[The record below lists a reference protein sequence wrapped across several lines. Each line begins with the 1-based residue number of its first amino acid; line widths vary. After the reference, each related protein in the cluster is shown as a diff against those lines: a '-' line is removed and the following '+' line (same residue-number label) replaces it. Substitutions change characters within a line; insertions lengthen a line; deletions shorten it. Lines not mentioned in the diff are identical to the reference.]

1 MSSLTNTTQKQGG
14 WWALSPL
21 MVFLCLYL
29 VTSLLV
35 NDFYKVPI
43 TVAFL
48 LSSCYAIAI
57 TRGLK
62 LEQRVYQFSVG
73 ASNKNIMLM
82 IWIFILAGAFAQ
94 SAKQMGAIDAT
105 VNLTLHILPDNLL
118 LAGIFIAACFISLS
132 IGTSVGTIVALTP
145 VAVGL
150 AEKTGIDLPY
160 MVAIVVGG
168 SFFGDNLSFISDTTI
183 ASTKTQDCVMRDKF
197 RVNFMIVVPAALIV
211 LGIYIFQGLSISA
224 PAQVQ
229 PIEWIKVIPYLIVL
243 GTAIAGI
250 NVMLVLLL
258 GILST
263 GIIGICTATGIISI
277 GAAPVESVTMN
288 TAFFDWFGA
297 MGTGITGMGEL
308 IIITL
313 LAGGMLET
321 IRYNGGIDF
330 IISRLTRHVS
340 GKRGAEFSI
349 AALVSIANLC
359 TANNT
364 IAIITTGPIAK
375 DIAQR
380 FHLDR
385 RKTASI
391 LDTFSCLIQGIIP
404 YGAQM
409 LIAAGLASISPL
421 SIIGNLYYPFCMGIC
436 AILAIIIRY
445 PRRYS

>member
-1 MSSLTNTTQKQGG
+1 MNEEKNSKHISG

-21 MVFLCLYL
+21 FVFLCLYL
-29 VTSLLV
+29 VTSIIV

-48 LSSCYAIAI
+48 VSSCYAIAI

-62 LEQRVYQFSVG
+62 LDQRVYQFSVG

-94 SAKQMGAIDAT
+94 SAKEMGAIDAT

-118 LAGIFIAACFISLS
+118 LAGIFIASCFISLS

-145 VAVGL
+145 VATGL
-150 AEKTGIDLPY
+150 ALKTGIDLPF

-183 ASTKTQDCVMRDKF
+183 ASTKTQSCVMRDKF
-197 RVNFMIVVPAALIV
+197 RVNSMIVVPAALIV
-211 LGIYIFQGLSISA
+211 LIIYIVQGLSITA
-224 PAQVQ
+224 PPQVQ
-229 PIEWIKVIPYLIVL
+229 EIEWLKVIPYLVVL

-250 NVMLVLLL
+250 NVMIVLLL
-258 GILST
+258 GIIST
-263 GIIGICTATGIISI
+263 AIIGLATGSFGI
-277 GAAPVESVTMN
+277 
-288 TAFFDWFGA
+288 FDWFGA
-297 MGTGITGMGEL
+297 MGNGITGMGEL

-330 IISRLTRHVS
+330 IIGKLTRHVN
-340 GKRGAEFSI
+340 GKRGAELSI

-375 DIAQR
+375 DIAGK
-380 FHLDR
+380 FNLDR

-391 LDTFSCLIQGIIP
+391 LDTFSCFIQGIIP
-404 YGAQM
+404 YGAQLLM
-409 LIAAGLASISPL
+409 AAGLAKISPI
-421 SIIGNLYYPFCMGIC
+421 SIVGNLYYPFTMGTF
-436 AILAIIIRY
+436 ALLAIIFRY

>member
-1 MSSLTNTTQKQGG
+1 MNEEKNSKHISG

-21 MVFLCLYL
+21 FVFLCLYL
-29 VTSLLV
+29 VTSIIV

-48 LSSCYAIAI
+48 VSSCYAIAI

-62 LEQRVYQFSVG
+62 LDQRVYQFSVG

-94 SAKQMGAIDAT
+94 SAKEMGAIDAT

-118 LAGIFIAACFISLS
+118 LAGIFIASCFISLS

-145 VAVGL
+145 VATGL
-150 AEKTGIDLPY
+150 ALKTGIDLPF

-183 ASTKTQDCVMRDKF
+183 ASTKTQGCVMRDKF
-197 RVNFMIVVPAALIV
+197 RVNSMIVVPAALIV
-211 LGIYIFQGLSISA
+211 LIIYIVQGLSITA
-224 PAQVQ
+224 PPQVQ
-229 PIEWIKVIPYLIVL
+229 EIEWLKVIPYLVVL

-250 NVMLVLLL
+250 NVMIVLLL
-258 GILST
+258 GIIST
-263 GIIGICTATGIISI
+263 AIIGLVTGNFGI
-277 GAAPVESVTMN
+277 
-288 TAFFDWFGA
+288 FDWFGA
-297 MGTGITGMGEL
+297 MGNGITGMGEL

-330 IISRLTRHVS
+330 IIGKLTRHVN
-340 GKRGAEFSI
+340 GKRGAELSI

-375 DIAQR
+375 DIAGK
-380 FHLDR
+380 FNLDR

-391 LDTFSCLIQGIIP
+391 LDTFSCFIQGIIP
-404 YGAQM
+404 YGAQLLM
-409 LIAAGLASISPL
+409 AAGLAKISPI
-421 SIIGNLYYPFCMGIC
+421 SIVGNLYYPFTMGTFALL
-436 AILAIIIRY
+436 AILFRY

>member
-1 MSSLTNTTQKQGG
+1 MNEEKNSKHISG

-21 MVFLCLYL
+21 FVFLCLYL
-29 VTSLLV
+29 VTSIIV

-48 LSSCYAIAI
+48 VSSCYAIAI

-62 LEQRVYQFSVG
+62 LDQRVYQFSVG

-94 SAKQMGAIDAT
+94 SAKEMGAIDAT

-118 LAGIFIAACFISLS
+118 LAGIFIASCFISLS

-145 VAVGL
+145 VATGL
-150 AEKTGIDLPY
+150 ALKTGIDLPF

-183 ASTKTQDCVMRDKF
+183 ASTKTQGCVMRDKF
-197 RVNFMIVVPAALIV
+197 RVNSMIVVPAALIV
-211 LGIYIFQGLSISA
+211 LIIYIVQGLSITA
-224 PAQVQ
+224 PPQVQ
-229 PIEWIKVIPYLIVL
+229 EIEWLKVIPYLVVL

-250 NVMLVLLL
+250 NVMIVLLL
-258 GILST
+258 GIIST
-263 GIIGICTATGIISI
+263 AIIGLATGSFGI
-277 GAAPVESVTMN
+277 
-288 TAFFDWFGA
+288 FDWFGA
-297 MGTGITGMGEL
+297 MGNGITGMGEL

-313 LAGGMLET
+313 LAGGMFET

-330 IISRLTRHVS
+330 IIGKLTRHVN
-340 GKRGAEFSI
+340 GKRGAELSI

-375 DIAQR
+375 DIAGK
-380 FHLDR
+380 FNLDR

-391 LDTFSCLIQGIIP
+391 LDTFSCFIQGIIP
-404 YGAQM
+404 YGAQLLM
-409 LIAAGLASISPL
+409 AAGLAKISPI
-421 SIIGNLYYPFCMGIC
+421 SIVGNLYYPFTMGTFALL
-436 AILAIIIRY
+436 AILFRY

>member
-1 MSSLTNTTQKQGG
+1 MSADTTTSPKQKGG
-14 WWALSPL
+14 WWSLSPL
-21 MVFLCLYL
+21 AAFLCLYL
-29 VTSLLV
+29 ITSLLV

-73 ASNKNIMLM
+73 AGNKIILLM
-82 IWIFILAGAFAQ
+82 IWIFVPAGAFAQ

-197 RVNFMIVVPAALIV
+197 KVNFMIVVPAALIV
-211 LGIYIFQGLSISA
+211 LGIYIFQGLSLSA
-224 PAQVQ
+224 APQIQ
-229 PIEWIKVIPYLIVL
+229 EIEWIKVIPYLIVL
-243 GTAIAGI
+243 GTAIAGM
-250 NVMLVLLL
+250 NVMSVLLL
-258 GILST
+258 GIFST
-263 GIIGICTATGIISI
+263 GIIGLFTGM
-277 GAAPVESVTMN
+277 G
-288 TAFFDWFGA
+288 FFDWFGA

-330 IISRLTRHVS
+330 IIARLTRHVT
-340 GKRGAEFSI
+340 GKRGAELSI
-349 AALVSIANLC
+349 AALVSVANLC

-375 DIAQR
+375 DIAKR

-409 LIAAGLASISPL
+409 LIAAGLAGISPL
-421 SIIGNLYYPFCMGIC
+421 GIIGNLYYPFCMGAC
-436 AILAIIIRY
+436 AILAILIRY

>member
-1 MSSLTNTTQKQGG
+1 MTEEKIHNDRSGS

-21 MVFLCLYL
+21 FVFLCLYL
-29 VTSLLV
+29 VTSILV

-48 LSSCYAIAI
+48 VSSCYAIAI

-62 LEQRVYQFSVG
+62 LDQRIYQFSVG
-73 ASNKNIMLM
+73 AANKNILLM

-150 AEKTGIDLPY
+150 AEQTE
-160 MVAIVVGG
+160 
-168 SFFGDNLSFISDTTI
+168 NLSFISDTTI
-183 ASTKTQDCVMRDKF
+183 ASTKTQECVMRDKF
-197 RVNFMIVVPAALIV
+197 RVNSLIVVPAAIIV
-211 LGIYIFQGLSISA
+211 LGIYIFQGLSITA
-224 PAQVQ
+224 PTQVQ
-229 PIEWIKVIPYLIVL
+229 TIEWIKVIPYIIVL
-243 GTAIAGI
+243 GTAVAGM
-250 NVMLVLLL
+250 NVMLVLII
-258 GILST
+258 GILTS
-263 GIIGICTATGIISI
+263 GIIGITTGSFD
-277 GAAPVESVTMN
+277 V
-288 TAFFDWFGA
+288 FDWFGA

-321 IRYNGGIDF
+321 IRYNGGINF
-330 IISRLTRHVS
+330 IIRKLTLHVN
-340 GKRGAEFSI
+340 GKRGAELSI

-375 DIAQR
+375 DIAQK

-409 LIAAGLASISPL
+409 LIAAGLANISPI
-421 SIIGNLYYPFCMGIC
+421 SIIGNLYYPFTMGAC
-436 AILAIIIRY
+436 ALLAILFRY
-445 PRRYS
+445 PKRYS